1 MLGKASPPSLKD
13 YLTVAE
19 AAEFL
24 GVTPTTLRRWDRKGK
39 LRSKRH
45 PINRYR
51 LYRKKDLQV
60 FLTKLNT

>member
-1 MLGKASPPSLKD
+1 MLATYPPSLKD

-24 GVTPTTLRRWDRKGK
+24 GVTPTTLRRWDRKSK

-51 LYRKKDLQV
+51 LYRKKDLEV
-60 FLTKLNT
+60 FLAKLNR

>member
-1 MLGKASPPSLKD
+1 MLSTRPLSLKD
-13 YLTVAE
+13 YLTVTE

-24 GVTPTTLRRWDRKGK
+24 GVTPTTLRRWDRRSK

-51 LYRKKDLQV
+51 LYRKKDLEV
-60 FLTKLNT
+60 FLAKLNR